1 MDSVEATNQVID
13 AYLRRVGI
21 DPEKIRGRIG
31 RPSVLRDNFDEV
43 GRMYRAGYT
52 SVKIAKRFGVAPST
66 VRSFLLRNP
75 DLKT

>member
-1 MDSVEATNQVID
+1 
-13 AYLRRVGI
+13 
-21 DPEKIRGRIG
+21 
-31 RPSVLRDNFDEV
+31 VLRDNFDEV